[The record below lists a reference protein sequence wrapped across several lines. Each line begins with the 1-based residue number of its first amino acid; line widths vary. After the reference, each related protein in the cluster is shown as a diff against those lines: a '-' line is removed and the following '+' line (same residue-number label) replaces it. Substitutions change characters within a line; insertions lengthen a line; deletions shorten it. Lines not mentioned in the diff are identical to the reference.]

1 MLDRETS
8 WRQGDLLTSDASLQ
22 LGLIESSEGGRWAVV
37 ISHDCDIPH
46 PHEPCIE
53 VIVAGLIGDARG
65 DPQLSYAKNPRRLHL
80 AYDKTE

>member
-22 LGLIESSEGGRWAVV
+22 LGLIESPEDGRFAVV

-46 PHEPCIE
+46 PHSP
-53 VIVAGLIGDARG
+53 ALR
-65 DPQLSYAKNPRRLHL
+65 SSWR
-80 AYDKTE
+80 T